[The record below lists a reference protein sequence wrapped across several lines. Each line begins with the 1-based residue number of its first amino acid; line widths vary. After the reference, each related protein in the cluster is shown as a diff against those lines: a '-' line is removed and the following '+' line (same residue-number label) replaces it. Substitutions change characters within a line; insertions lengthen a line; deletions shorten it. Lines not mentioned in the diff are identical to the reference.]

1 MAREKLVDYLRERAE
16 AVEMEQNELKASW
29 EVQVKKLNV
38 MRKALEEPETQVE
51 VLKKVL
57 KEKEGEISS
66 LMMQVRQAK
75 EDDEME
81 FCNFDGFLTGLGG
94 C

>member
-38 MRKALEEPETQVE
+38 TRKALEEPETQVE

>member
-1 MAREKLVDYLRERAE
+1 MACEKLVDYLRERAE

-38 MRKALEEPETQVE
+38 TRKALEEPETQVE

>member
-1 MAREKLVDYLRERAE
+1 MACEKLVDYLRERAE

>member
-38 MRKALEEPETQVE
+38 TRKALEEPETQVE

-66 LMMQVRQAK
+66 LMMQVHQAK